1 MVGAMRPPRSSTHE
15 RERADDAPV
24 AELVRL
30 FREHQLGLARTALMI
45 VGDRATAEDVVQDA
59 FVEAHRRIGRLRD
72 PDRML
77 PYIRASVVNRC
88 RSVLR
93 RRKLA
98 FSLARV
104 HEPPVW
110 SAESAAILGEERREV
125 FLALQ
130 GLPRRQREVLVLRYY
145 LDLGE
150 SEIAE
155 VMGIRGS
162 TVRSTTAR
170 ALATLATRLGEKHDQ
185 D

>member
-1 MVGAMRPPRSSTHE
+1 MRPPRTSVQGHE
-15 RERADDAPV
+15 QAGDAS
-24 AELVRL
+24 AALVSL
-30 FREHQLGLARTALMI
+30 FREHQLGLTRTALMI
-45 VGDRATAEDVVQDA
+45 VGDRATAEDAVQDA
-59 FVEAHRRIGRLRD
+59 FAEAHRRIDRLTD

-93 RRKLA
+93 RRRIA
-98 FSLARV
+98 FSAARV

-110 SAESAAILGEERREV
+110 SAESSVILGEDRREV

-130 GLPRRQREVLVLRYY
+130 RLPRRQREALVLRYY

-150 SEIAE
+150 AEIAD
-155 VMGIRGS
+155 VMGIGRG

-170 ALATLATRLGEKHDQ
+170 ALAALAKHLGEQ
-185 D
+185 A